1 MPDVKLTAQRRSAS
15 GKGAAGRIRREGL
28 VPAVVYGLDTESVP
42 VSVKARELGAIL
54 ASDRGANTLITL
66 EIDGASQLA
75 IARQIQRNPIK
86 GTLVHVDFVRV
97 RADQTIQAEVAV
109 HLTGDAEGVAR
120 GGVLEQLLY
129 SVTVDARPGDIP
141 NALELDITEVQ
152 IGGSVRV
159 SDLTVPAGVS
169 VRNELESVVAQ
180 ISAPRVAEEAAPVE
194 GAEAEAGAA
203 AEGAAP
209 APAAEA
215 GSES

>member
-141 NALELDITEVQ
+141 NALELDITAVQ

-194 GAEAEAGAA
+194 GAEGEAGAA

>member
-1 MPDVKLTAQRRSAS
+1 MPDVKLTAQRRAAS

-28 VPAVVYGLDTESVP
+28 VPAVVYGLETESVP

-54 ASDRGANTLITL
+54 SSERGANTLITL

-75 IARQIQRNPIK
+75 LARQIQRNPIK

-129 SVTVDARPGDIP
+129 TVTVDARPADIP

-169 VRNELESVVAQ
+169 VRNEPESVVAM
-180 ISAPRVAEEAAPVE
+180 ISAPRVAEEAAAVE
-194 GAEAEAGAA
+194 GAEGEAGAA

-209 APAAEA
+209 AAAEA